1 VVLFPNAKINL
12 GLNIIRKRPDGYHDL
27 ETVFYPIAIYDA
39 LEVITNENAAEDVRF
54 STTGIPVH
62 GGAGDNLCI
71 KAYGLLKKDFP
82 GLSAIKTHL
91 HKAIPAGAGLGG
103 GSADGAFMLKLLN
116 QKFHLKLSPEQL
128 LDYAL
133 QLGSD
138 GPFFTINK
146 PCFATGRGEL
156 LEPISVGLSGYKL
169 VIVNPGIHVRTAEAF
184 SLLKPSHHSKSIK
197 ELIRQPI
204 EAWKEILKND
214 FEEPVF
220 KKFPVIETI
229 KAKLYESG
237 AVYAS
242 MSGSGSTVYGIFN
255 KLQEVS
261 INVPS
266 GYFVK
271 ELVS

>member
-1 VVLFPNAKINL
+1 MVLFPNAKINL
-12 GLNIIRKRPDGYHDL
+12 GLNIIRKRPDGYHDI

-39 LEVITNENAAEDVRF
+39 LEVITNESAVEEVRF
-54 STTGIPVH
+54 SLSGIPLD
-62 GGAGDNLCI
+62 GGSDDNLCI

-82 GLSAIKTHL
+82 GLPAIKTHL
-91 HKAIPAGAGLGG
+91 HKAIPFGAGLGG

-116 QKFHLKLSPEQL
+116 QKFYLKLSPEQL
-128 LDYAL
+128 LNYAL

-138 GPFFTINK
+138 SPFFTINK
-146 PCFATGRGEL
+146 PCFAAGRGEL

-169 VIVNPGIHVRTAEAF
+169 VIVNPGIHVGTAEAF
-184 SLLKPSHHSKSIK
+184 SLLKPSLHSKSIK
-197 ELIRQPI
+197 ELIRQPV
-204 EAWKEILKND
+204 ETWKEILKND

-229 KAKLYESG
+229 KTKLYESG

-242 MSGSGSTVYGIFN
+242 LTGSGSTVYGVFRTH
-255 KLQEVS
+255 QELR
-261 INVPS
+261 INLPP

-271 ELVS
+271 ELVC

>member
-1 VVLFPNAKINL
+1 MILFPNAKINL

-39 LEVITNENAAEDVRF
+39 LEVITNENAAEGVQF
-54 STTGIPVH
+54 SLSGIPIS
-62 GGAGDNLCI
+62 GGADDNLCI
-71 KAYGLLKKDFP
+71 KAYGLLKKDLP

-91 HKAIPAGAGLGG
+91 HKAIPSGAGLGG
-103 GSADGAFMLKLLN
+103 GSADGAFMLTLLN
-116 QKFHLKLSPEQL
+116 QKFHLKLSAEQL
-128 LDYAL
+128 LNYAL

-138 GPFFTINK
+138 SPFFTINK

-156 LEPISVGLSGYKL
+156 LEPISVDLSGYKL
-169 VIVNPGIHVRTAEAF
+169 VIVNPGIHVNTAEAF
-184 SLLKPSHHSKSIK
+184 SLLKPSPHSKSIK
-197 ELIRQPI
+197 EIIRKPI
-204 EAWKEILKND
+204 ETWKELLRND

-220 KKFPVIETI
+220 KKFPVIEAI

-242 MSGSGSTVYGIFN
+242 MTGSGSTVYGVFRTA
-255 KLQEVS
+255 QEAR
-261 INVPS
+261 IDLPP
-266 GYFVK
+266 GYFVM